1 MGLLTLKTILCVSI
15 DSFSTISSINQLFKI
30 YRGTLIVRE
39 GFYKKSHK
47 LGLFAQPKGGR
58 GPEGVIGSNLL
69 NRYPFFAYYCS
80 KYTER

>member
-1 MGLLTLKTILCVSI
+1 MNFDFQKMGLLTLKTILCVSI

-39 GFYKKSHK
+39 GFNKKSHK

-58 GPEGVIGSNLL
+58 GPEGSGGVRRGS
-69 NRYPFFAYYCS
+69 
-80 KYTER
+80 